1 MCESVSVVYIHTF
14 LRGTLPNSWPAR
26 TRRTAETADSLERCG
41 GGAGQ
46 KRETRKQTA
55 LSTNLRG
62 LIIIQPKAP
71 FSGVRESF
79 DEDHGFCG
87 SQRLWQSLETA
98 PKRKQMKKSSP
109 FKAVVL
115 RAPPRPLRAK
125 RRTFAHWSPD
135 ARERGS
141 REPSEN
147 CPAFL
152 SETESQVSPG
162 AGPLPPACF
171 ARSASTAGA
180 VFLN

>member
-1 MCESVSVVYIHTF
+1 MYIHTF

-162 AGPLPPACF
+162 AGPLPPAPPACF